1 MMRTAAKLAVIF
13 AVVTAGVHFG
23 YRRLEEELGKVSCV
37 PPKPSG
43 SEETAAQQP
52 QEDLLEE
59 SVNVANEP
67 VPDAAALADFQVIV
81 RRNIFQIK
89 QEAPPPPPV
98 KPQTQQPQQ
107 QAAPTALNLVLAGT
121 VTGTEETARAIIIDN
136 TGKKEQLLLR
146 VGDGVQGAII
156 KAIEWNSVTL
166 DVNGK
171 LEILKMPEINPG
183 APGQA
188 GAGGARSFQ
197 PPPSLHAG
205 PDMETMRGMPSA
217 RPNRRVNL
225 PPDYE
230 NPPEEEPHIEEP
242 HMDEPPPE
250 QPEIG
255 IEEQPLPPEEEP
267 SPEPPPMMDVE

>member
-23 YRRLEEELGKVSCV
+23 YQRLEEELGKVSCV

-59 SVNVANEP
+59 SVNAADEP

-98 KPQTQQPQQ
+98 KSPEEQQLAQQ
-107 QAAPTALNLVLAGT
+107 LAAPTALNLVLAGT

-136 TGKKEQLLLR
+136 MGKKEQQLLR

-188 GAGGARSFQ
+188 GAGGARPFQ

-230 NPPEEEPHIEEP
+230 NPPEEEPHME
-242 HMDEPPPE
+242 EPPPE

-267 SPEPPPMMDVE
+267 SPELPPMDVE

>member
-23 YRRLEEELGKVSCV
+23 YRRLEEELGKASCV
-37 PPKPSG
+37 PPPVG
-43 SEETAAQQP
+43 EEGTAAQP
-52 QEDLLEE
+52 QEVPE
-59 SVNVANEP
+59 SAGAVNAEDAP
-67 VPDAAALADFQVIV
+67 PPDATALADFQVIV
-81 RRNIFQIK
+81 RRNIFQVK

-98 KPQTQQPQQ
+98 KPQTPQQ
-107 QAAPTALNLVLAGT
+107 QQPAALTALNLVLAGT

-156 KAIEWNSVTL
+156 KAIDWNSVTL

-183 APGQA
+183 APGQSS
-188 GAGGARSFQ
+188 AGGTRPFQ
-197 PPPSLHAG
+197 PPPSFHAG
-205 PDMETMRGMPSA
+205 PDMEAMRGMPSA

-225 PPDYE
+225 PLDYE

-255 IEEQPLPPEEEP
+255 IEEQPFPPEEEP
-267 SPEPPPMMDVE
+267 SPELPPMDVE